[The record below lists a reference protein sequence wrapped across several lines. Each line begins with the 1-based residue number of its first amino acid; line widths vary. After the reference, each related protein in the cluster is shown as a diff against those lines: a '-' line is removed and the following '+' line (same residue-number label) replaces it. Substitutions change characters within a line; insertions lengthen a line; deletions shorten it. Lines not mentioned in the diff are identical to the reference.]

1 LTRLLVA
8 IVMLPLLTSLVGPA
22 PVRGDELAD
31 AIARQQELAA
41 RVKSQRAEAARIR
54 SLQGE
59 LARTIAATRS
69 ALAGINADLAA
80 TKASIAQLS
89 EQIAAVQSSYEK
101 LVAEVNLLD
110 RQVVAIEEE
119 QVEKGAEL
127 QHRRD
132 LLAARIRDAYRVDRT
147 PLLQA
152 VLSADTFT
160 DLVEDVGAFLDLG
173 AQDRAL
179 AAQIE
184 ADVRTLAALRTLL
197 LDTRTARDELR
208 EETLAQ
214 KRELDARLSDLED
227 ARRRLAALQA
237 ETERQLAIRRANHAQ
252 MVRTERNLEAAI
264 ARTVAAE
271 KQLQRRIDTLVARQ
285 RSLGNIPSQYNGTL
299 TWPLVGL
306 ITQEFGCTGFHWNPP
321 RGNCRHFHE
330 GIDIAAAMYTPIR
343 ASGAGVVV
351 FAGPNPW
358 DPPPRAWIVIVAHSE
373 SLQTWYAHVDNAV
386 RPPIVREGQAVAA
399 GDILAFVGMTGRTT
413 GQHLHWAVRYERTF
427 VNPRLFL

>member
-1 LTRLLVA
+1 MLV
-8 IVMLPLLTSLVGPA
+8 LPVLVSLVGPA
-22 PVRGDELAD
+22 PVRGDELAE

-41 RVKSQRAEAARIR
+41 RVKTQRAEVARIR
-54 SLQGE
+54 SLQGQ
-59 LARTIAATRS
+59 LARDIGATQS
-69 ALAGINADLAA
+69 ALDGINADLAA
-80 TKASIAQLS
+80 TRSSIARLS
-89 EQIAAVQSSYEK
+89 EQIAAVQAAYDE
-101 LVAEVNLLD
+101 LVAQVKLLD

-119 QVEKGAEL
+119 QAEKDAEL

-132 LLAARIRDAYRVDRT
+132 LLASRIREAYRVDRT
-147 PLLQA
+147 SVLQA

-179 AAQIE
+179 ATQIE
-184 ADVRTLAALRTLL
+184 ADARTLAALRTLL
-197 LDTRTARDELR
+197 LETRAARDELR

-214 KRELDARLSDLED
+214 KRELDARLSDLEK
-227 ARRRLAALQA
+227 ARRRLAALQE
-237 ETERQLAIRRANHAQ
+237 ETERQLAIRRSNYAE

-285 RSLGNIPSQYNGTL
+285 RALGNIPSQYNGTL
-299 TWPLVGL
+299 TWPLAGL

-330 GIDIAAAMYTPIR
+330 GLDVAAQMYTPIR

-399 GDILAFVGMTGRTT
+399 GDVLAFVGMTGRTT
-413 GQHLHWAVRYERTF
+413 GQHLHWAVRYEGTF
-427 VNPRLFL
+427 ANPRLFL

>member
-1 LTRLLVA
+1 MLV
-8 IVMLPLLTSLVGPA
+8 LPVLVSLVGPA
-22 PVRGDELAD
+22 PVRGDELAE

-41 RVKSQRAEAARIR
+41 RVKTQRAEVARIR
-54 SLQGE
+54 SLQGQ
-59 LARTIAATRS
+59 LARDIGATQS
-69 ALAGINADLAA
+69 ALDGINADLAA
-80 TKASIAQLS
+80 TRSSIARLS
-89 EQIAAVQSSYEK
+89 EQIAAVQAAYDE
-101 LVAEVNLLD
+101 LVAQVKLLD

-119 QVEKGAEL
+119 QAEKDAEL

-132 LLAARIRDAYRVDRT
+132 LLASRIREAYRVDRT
-147 PLLQA
+147 SVLQA

-179 AAQIE
+179 ATQIE
-184 ADVRTLAALRTLL
+184 ADARTLAALRTLL
-197 LDTRTARDELR
+197 LETRAARDELR

-214 KRELDARLSDLED
+214 KRELDARLSDLEK
-227 ARRRLAALQA
+227 ARRRLAALQE
-237 ETERQLAIRRANHAQ
+237 ETERQLAIRRSNYAE

-285 RSLGNIPSQYNGTL
+285 RALGNIPSQYNGTL
-299 TWPLVGL
+299 TWPLAGL

-330 GIDIAAAMYTPIR
+330 GLDVAAQMYTPIR

-399 GDILAFVGMTGRTT
+399 GDVLAFVGMTGRTT
-413 GQHLHWAVRYERTF
+413 GQHLHWAVRYEGTF